1 MNYTVHQLQV
11 FLQVAG
17 LQSVT
22 KAAEA
27 LHLTQPAISIQLK
40 NFESQFPEPLT
51 EIIGRKLYLTT
62 LGKEVV
68 PLAQAALQSLQA
80 LDIRSSEEEHMLK
93 GKLNLSIVSTGKYVM
108 PYFLQSFL
116 EANPLVELNMDVT
129 NKARVIDS
137 LEKNEVD
144 FSLVSILPDRLSIE
158 KISLMPNKLFLVGPY
173 HHKWDTKQTLKALTH
188 LPLIYREMGS
198 GTRLTME
205 KFLEKRKFN
214 TDKKIALS
222 TNEAVKQAII
232 ANLGYSIMPL
242 IGIKH
247 ELKQKDIRII
257 PFPGLP
263 VSTTWNL
270 IWLKGKK
277 HTKVATAFLQHL
289 RAEKNSI
296 IEQHFAWTNNY

>member
-11 FLQVAG
+11 FLQVAA

-22 KAAEA
+22 KAAEV

-51 EIIGRKLYLTT
+51 EIIGRKLYLTS
-62 LGKEVV
+62 LGKQVL

-80 LDIRSSEEEHMLK
+80 LDIQHKEDNMLR

-108 PYFLQSFL
+108 PYFLQQFL
-116 EANPLVELNMDVT
+116 EANPMVELNMDVT

-144 FSLVSILPDRLSIE
+144 FSLVSVLPDRLSIE

-173 HHKWDTKQTLKALTH
+173 QHKWNTKQTLKALTH
-188 LPLIYREMGS
+188 LPLIYRELGS

-205 KFLEKRKFN
+205 KFLAKRKFN

-247 ELKQKDIRII
+247 ELKQKDVRII

-277 HTKVATAFLQHL
+277 HSKVATAFLQHL
-289 RAEKNSI
+289 RSEKNSI
-296 IEQHFAWTNNY
+296 IEKHFSWTERY

>member
-11 FLQVAG
+11 FLQVAA

-22 KAAEA
+22 KAAEV

-51 EIIGRKLYLTT
+51 EIIGRKLYLTS
-62 LGKEVV
+62 LGKQVL

-80 LDIRSSEEEHMLK
+80 LDIQHKEDNMLR
-93 GKLNLSIVSTGKYVM
+93 GKLNLSSVSTGKYVM
-108 PYFLQSFL
+108 PYFLQQFL
-116 EANPLVELNMDVT
+116 EANPMVELNMDVT

-144 FSLVSILPDRLSIE
+144 FSLVSVLPDRLSIE

-173 HHKWDTKQTLKALTH
+173 QHKWNTKQTLKALTH
-188 LPLIYREMGS
+188 LPLIYRELGS

-205 KFLEKRKFN
+205 KFLAKRKFN

-247 ELKQKDIRII
+247 ELKQKDVRII

-277 HTKVATAFLQHL
+277 HSKVATAFLQHL
-289 RAEKNSI
+289 RSEKNSI
-296 IEQHFAWTNNY
+296 IEKHFSWTEGY

>member
-1 MNYTVHQLQV
+1 MNYTLHQLQV
-11 FLQVAG
+11 FLRVAA

-22 KAAEA
+22 KAAEV

-51 EIIGRKLYLTT
+51 EIIGRKLYLTS
-62 LGKEVV
+62 LGKQVL

-80 LDIRSSEEEHMLK
+80 LDIRSKEEDHLLR

-108 PYFLQSFL
+108 PYFLQQFL

-129 NKARVIDS
+129 NKAMVIDS
-137 LEKNEVD
+137 LEKNEVE

-173 HHKWDTKQTLKALTH
+173 QHKWNAKQSFKALTH
-188 LPLIYREMGS
+188 LPLIYRELGS

-247 ELKQKDIRII
+247 ELKQKDVRII

-277 HTKVATAFLQHL
+277 HSKVATAFLQHL
-289 RAEKNSI
+289 RSEKNSI
-296 IEQHFAWTNNY
+296 IEKHFSWTERY

>member
-11 FLQVAG
+11 FLQVAA

-22 KAAEA
+22 KAAEV

-51 EIIGRKLYLTT
+51 EIIGRKLYLTS
-62 LGKEVV
+62 LGKQVL

-80 LDIRSSEEEHMLK
+80 LDIQHKEDNMLR

-108 PYFLQSFL
+108 PYFLQQFL
-116 EANPLVELNMDVT
+116 EANPMVELNMDVT

-144 FSLVSILPDRLSIE
+144 FSLVSVLPDRLSIE

-173 HHKWDTKQTLKALTH
+173 QHKWNTKQTLKALTH
-188 LPLIYREMGS
+188 LPLIYRELGS

-205 KFLEKRKFN
+205 KFLAKRKFN

-247 ELKQKDIRII
+247 ELKQKDVRII

-277 HTKVATAFLQHL
+277 HSKVATAFLQHL
-289 RAEKNSI
+289 RSENNSI
-296 IEQHFAWTNNY
+296 IEKHFSWTEGY